1 MREKKSPEDVY
12 ALLNKKINQVGE
24 AAMKDYIE
32 KHPEILADLGLTVSD
47 GQLCAVYEDGG
58 KE

>member
-1 MREKKSPEDVY
+1 MSPEDVY
-12 ALLNKKINQVGE
+12 ALLNKKINQMGE
-24 AAMKDYIE
+24 AAIKDYIE
-32 KHPEILADLGLTVSD
+32 KHPEILSDLGLAVSN

>member
-1 MREKKSPEDVY
+1 MNPEDVY
-12 ALLNKKINQVGE
+12 ALLNKKINQMGE

-32 KHPEILADLGLTVSD
+32 KHPEILSDLGLTVTD
-47 GQLCAVYEDGG
+47 GRLCAVYEDGG